1 MGLVL
6 DLLKNAAGQASLFTP
21 LGTWRQRVST
31 LLDGLPEEDIIFPWI
46 RFGAVEP
53 AKVEV
58 GPTVGWLFI
67 VNSTC
72 YVEFPLHPKLD
83 RTRDIVVGVGWA
95 PAGSEA
101 GQFVRWSIDVG
112 AEQEGSNVTVVDATV
127 SREVAVPP
135 VAADYAR
142 TGISIPAAVFADPD
156 VDELHVKLTRL
167 ASSNDPAVPPGLH
180 HIAVIQRLR
189 YT

>member
-1 MGLVL
+1 MGRAL
-6 DLLKNAAGQASLFTP
+6 DFLKRAAGQASLLSP
-21 LGTWRQRVST
+21 LGAWRQYVSGV
-31 LLDGLPEEDIIFPWI
+31 LDGLPEEDIIFPWI
-46 RFGAVEP
+46 RFDVEP
-53 AKVEV
+53 ARIAI
-58 GPTVGWLFI
+58 GPTLGWLFV
-67 VNSTC
+67 VNEAC
-72 YVEFPLHPKLD
+72 YVEFPLHPRLD

-95 PAGSEA
+95 PAGSEV

-127 SREVAVPP
+127 AREVAVPP

-142 TGISIPAAVFADPD
+142 TGIMIPAAVFADPD

-180 HIAVIQRLR
+180 HVAVIQRLL
-189 YT
+189 